1 MMDKKKLRKEVLARR
16 SALSEQEQ
24 KEKSTEI
31 ARKVILLDE
40 FKKYKTILLY
50 EAFRN
55 EVQTDKIY
63 REARTLGKQVYYPR
77 INAKEMEFYRVDDR
91 AEFEVGAYGIREP
104 KPEDA
109 KRYLPKEDDEM
120 LVVVPGVA
128 FDEKGNRIGYGG
140 GYYDKYLQR
149 LADGNLHKN
158 ICMVAVAYDF
168 QIVEPGMIERETH
181 DIRMDSIITETR
193 DIRRET

>member
-1 MMDKKKLRKEVLARR
+1 MDKKKLRKEVLARR
-16 SALSEQEQ
+16 GTLSEQEQ

-31 ARKVILLDE
+31 ARSVIRLDE
-40 FKKYKTILLY
+40 FKNCKTILLY

-55 EVQTDKIY
+55 EVQTDEIY
-63 REARTLGKQVYYPR
+63 REARCLGKQVYYPKV
-77 INAKEMEFYRVDDR
+77 NDKEMEFYRVENC

-109 KRYLPKEDDEM
+109 KRYVPKEDDEI

-140 GYYDKYLQR
+140 GYYDKYFQR
-149 LADGNLHKN
+149 LADGDAQKN
-158 ICMVAVAYDF
+158 TCKVAVAYDC
-168 QIVEPGMIERETH
+168 QIVDHGMIQSETH
-181 DIRMDSIITETR
+181 DIRMDYIMTETR
-193 DIRRET
+193 NIGRIK